1 MRGVL
6 KIAYLLVGVILL
18 RFVWTGIDVGEGG
31 DDLFSQL
38 MKFRLLGFI
47 ALLLIF
53 YYIFFNFIGQK
64 KDN

>member
-1 MRGVL
+1 MREVL
-6 KIAYLLVGVILL
+6 KIAYILAGMILL
-18 RFVWTGIDVGEGG
+18 RFVWNGIDVGEGG

-38 MKFRLLGFI
+38 MKFRLVGFI

-53 YYIFFNFIGQK
+53 YYIFFNFIGKK